1 MDQLYLD
8 KNYGGIFIICAGL
21 RRKDAS
27 ADGDITTIE
36 RVCDV
41 LDAAH
46 AYTPAQRHQQQTDY
60 MRWIQRNRGI
70 RTES

>member
-1 MDQLYLD
+1 MIFSALYLLARCVL
-8 KNYGGIFIICAGL
+8 G
-21 RRKDAS
+21 S
-27 ADGDITTIE
+27 AT
-36 RVCDV
+36 V

-60 MRWIQRNRGI
+60 MRWVQRNRGI